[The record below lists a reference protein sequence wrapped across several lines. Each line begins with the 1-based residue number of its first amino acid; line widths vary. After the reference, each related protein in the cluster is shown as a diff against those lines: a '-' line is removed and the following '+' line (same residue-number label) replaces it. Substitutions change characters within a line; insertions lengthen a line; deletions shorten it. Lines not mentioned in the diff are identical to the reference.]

1 MNKSNI
7 ISAMLETAHDLG
19 LNQVTIKEIETL
31 GLNEIKELE
40 PEEIKAMRSK
50 ENLSQSVM
58 ARILNVTPSTYQKWE
73 RGEVHPK
80 GANLKLLRLA
90 FDHGVKYI
98 MH

>member
-1 MNKSNI
+1 MSKSDI

-19 LNQVTIKEIETL
+19 LSQVTIKEIETL
-31 GLNEIKELE
+31 GLSEVKELE

-90 FDHGVKYI
+90 FEHGVQYI
-98 MH
+98 MY

>member
-7 ISAMLETAHDLG
+7 ISAMLETAHDLE
-19 LNQVTIKEIETL
+19 LSQVTIKEIEKL
-31 GLNEIKELE
+31 RLSEVKELE
-40 PEEIKAMRSK
+40 PEDIKAMRSK

>member
-1 MNKSNI
+1 MSKSDI

-19 LNQVTIKEIETL
+19 LSQVTIKEIETL
-31 GLNEIKELE
+31 GLSEVEELL
-40 PEEIKAMRSK
+40 PDEIKAMRSK
-50 ENLSQSVM
+50 EKISQSVM

-90 FDHGVKYI
+90 YDHGVGYI
-98 MH
+98 MY

>member
-1 MNKSNI
+1 MNKSDI
-7 ISAMLETAHDLG
+7 IGAMLETAHDLG
-19 LNQVTIKEIETL
+19 LSQVTIKEIETL
-31 GLNEIKELE
+31 GLSEIKELE

-90 FDHGVKYI
+90 FDHGVEYI